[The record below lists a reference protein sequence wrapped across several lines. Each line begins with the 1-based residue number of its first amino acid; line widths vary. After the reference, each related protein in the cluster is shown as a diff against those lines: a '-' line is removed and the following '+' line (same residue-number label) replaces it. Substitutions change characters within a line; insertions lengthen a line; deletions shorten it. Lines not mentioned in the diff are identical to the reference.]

1 MALASIMFEGKTDQ
15 PTWVGAEESPMKSSG
30 VAIALVRVIVGGW
43 FLKAALFKLTIAYA
57 SGIPVPTVSQRFINF
72 LPKRLAEFASDNPVH
87 WYQQFLVETAIPH
100 ATLFA
105 FLEAF
110 GEVGV
115 GVGLTLGLLTSF
127 CSLVGLVMSLNFFFA
142 SQWMGFCQQ
151 GFHLVLAGC
160 MLAFLIGRA
169 GRSWGLDALLVRW
182 SNRRFLH
189 RLL

>member
-1 MALASIMFEGKTDQ
+1 MSRASASETPVF
-15 PTWVGAEESPMKSSG
+15 GAEESPMKSSG

-72 LPKRLAEFASDNPVH
+72 LPKCLAEFASDNPVH

-100 ATLFA
+100 AMLFA

-127 CSLVGLVMSLNFFFA
+127 CSLVGLVMSL
-142 SQWMGFCQQ
+142 
-151 GFHLVLAGC
+151 
-160 MLAFLIGRA
+160 
-169 GRSWGLDALLVRW
+169 
-182 SNRRFLH
+182 
-189 RLL
+189 

>member
-1 MALASIMFEGKTDQ
+1 MKANGVALALI
-15 PTWVGAEESPMKSSG
+15 
-30 VAIALVRVIVGGW
+30 RVVVGGW
-43 FLKAALFKLTIAYA
+43 FLKAAIFKLTTDYVW
-57 SGIPVPTVSQRFINF
+57 GIPIPAVSQRFIAF
-72 LPKRLAEFASDNPVH
+72 LPKRLAEFASDNPIL
-87 WYQQFLVETAIPH
+87 WYKQFLLEAAIPH

-110 GEVGV
+110 GEVSV

-127 CSLVGLVMSLNFFFA
+127 CSLVGLLMSLNFFLA

-160 MLAFLIGRA
+160 MLGFLIGHA
-169 GRSWGLDALLVRW
+169 GRTWGLDAWLVRW
-182 SNRRFLH
+182 SNHRFLR

>member
-1 MALASIMFEGKTDQ
+1 MFKGNIDQ
-15 PTWVGAEESPMKSSG
+15 LTWVGAEESHMKSSG
-30 VAIALVRVIVGGW
+30 VALALIRVIVGGW
-43 FLKAALFKLTIAYA
+43 FLKAALFKFTIAYA

-72 LPKRLAEFASDNPVH
+72 LPKRLAEFASDNPVL
-87 WYQQFLVETAIPH
+87 WYQQFLLETAIPH

-105 FLEAF
+105 FLEAL

-127 CSLVGLVMSLNFFFA
+127 CSVVGLVMSLNFFLA

-160 MLAFLIGRA
+160 MLALLIGHA
-169 GRSWGLDALLVRW
+169 GRPWGLDALLVRS